1 MYIPFVG
8 KVTGAAVGNT
18 TGYQNS
24 QTRTLVTM
32 QDINGDNL
40 PDIVWKEG
48 TDIKY
53 YKNEGNRFS
62 EKVETAI
69 SGISAGLDENI
80 QHSFSVGINVGFG
93 PLNGSVSGQFSTG
106 STSNQ
111 LRDVDRDGLVDYVE
125 AGSNSYYKN
134 EGGKYTKV
142 KWGEVEDVQKQESE
156 SYKKNK
162 KTYLNIYAVQ
172 ELVQSWKAEKSG
184 IIKINQKIENRKGEN
199 EIKIYIETENSVK
212 EYTEDEI
219 KGKDIKINK
228 GDRIYFRVDT
238 DDESEE
244 KTELDWEIEIEYKKI
259 KYFEYLKE
267 KGRLVP
273 EDEYSKKVPEELE
286 LLYEPKEDNVYKLK
300 SEWEELLTEES
311 ILKLIDLGKF
321 TIPETLSAETYFKI
335 RNEGTN
341 KIEVIIPAYTEYKTD
356 AEGKQVEIRHGS
368 KSASVEE
375 KIGLDSVYRIDGAK
389 GIVILKREKE
399 SDGLKLKSGTVY
411 NPEVLIRKGI
421 QKLTKEEKLDLILS
435 KVEW

>member
-1 MYIPFVG
+1 M
-8 KVTGAAVGNT
+8 
-18 TGYQNS
+18 
-24 QTRTLVTM
+24 
-32 QDINGDNL
+32 
-40 PDIVWKEG
+40 WKDG
-48 TDIKY
+48 SDIKY

-111 LRDVDRDGLVDYVE
+111 LIDVDRDGLVDYVE

-142 KWGEVEDVQKQESE
+142 KWGEVENVQKQESE

-184 IIKINQKIENRKGEN
+184 IIRINQKVENRKGEN
-199 EIKIYIETENSVK
+199 EIKIYIETENSVR

-244 KTELDWEIEIEYKKI
+244 NTELDWEIEIEYKKI

-286 LLYEPKEDNVYKLK
+286 LLYEPIEGNVYKLK

-335 RNEGTN
+335 RNEGIN

-356 AEGKQVEIRHGS
+356 AEGKQVEIRHES

-375 KIGLDSVYRIDGAK
+375 KIALDSVYRIDGTK
-389 GIVILKREKE
+389 GIVILN
-399 SDGLKLKSGTVY
+399 SLGFTGLS
-411 NPEVLIRKGI
+411 
-421 QKLTKEEKLDLILS
+421 
-435 KVEW
+435 